1 MPTFIKSY
9 VTHVRS
15 VPRRSAFSY
24 WKRKKAGTAGYEAT
38 FSPYNKGKNSVP
50 LHCFPLIIREKTV
63 YPYTLFPLIIREKTV
78 YPYTL
83 FPLIISEKQ
92 CPPTLF
98 PPL

>member
-50 LHCFPLIIREKTV
+50 LHCFSPYNKGENCVPLHSFS
-63 YPYTLFPLIIREKTV
+63 PYNKGKNSVPLH
-78 YPYTL
+78 
-83 FPLIISEKQ
+83 S
-92 CPPTLF
+92 F
-98 PPL
+98 PPYNK